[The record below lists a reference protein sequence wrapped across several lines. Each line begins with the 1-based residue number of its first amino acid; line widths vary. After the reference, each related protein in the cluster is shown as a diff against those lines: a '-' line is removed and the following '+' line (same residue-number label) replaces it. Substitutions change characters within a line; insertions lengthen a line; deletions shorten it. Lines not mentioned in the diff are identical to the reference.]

1 MRDVKEQER
10 GRQTCEMREE
20 REELI
25 KKRKKK
31 KLLLFKPT
39 GVNKKIIKFLRFC
52 YSVILLLEW
61 YCSMS

>member
-31 KLLLFKPT
+31 IT
-39 GVNKKIIKFLRFC
+39 
-52 YSVILLLEW
+52 SV
-61 YCSMS
+61 